1 MVYQHKKRIIAQN
14 YGDNSLTSKCLYRTT
29 HESVYTSRDPSET
42 VSPQVAGMSSWQAV
56 EHANVPLLRYAHD

>member
-14 YGDNSLTSKCLYRTT
+14 YGDNSLTSRCLYRTT

-42 VSPQVAGMSSWQAV
+42 VGPQVAGMSSWQAV